1 MKHPK
6 FAQMNEVNISV
17 EESDS
22 EPPKEQKPTER
33 VQTSPLV
40 AYSPLIK
47 MGVIGG
53 GIFMFVGTIGAII
66 NGSLNALNT
75 TNKIEPN
82 KQVAQA
88 EETPVVDEG
97 QKDKTLL
104 ALTTQSTALK
114 GLRDRKVKV
123 QATETASPTAQTT
136 PPPTTTAKARTQAIT
151 TRSYPTA
158 STTPIRRSPNR
169 TPVPTLVTGGIQQ
182 LPVTKPR
189 QSPVSQNKVA
199 IAPTATSRASVDPQ
213 QQWLAVAE
221 AGSFSAPKTEP
232 ELDKQLANGIEGG
245 TGIAPDSKQQS
256 QEIVTPSNGK
266 RVIVGTIGE
275 GKLET
280 PIVWADSDSSSQN
293 YLIRLTKELKA
304 SDGSVVVPVDSY
316 LVVQL
321 TNTNTEGYAQLNAS
335 AILVNQNGDTQEK
348 KLPTGAVR
356 ILASNGKLLKAQTGR
371 GSNFTNTIFSAALA
385 GVGKAV
391 SLQNS
396 PTSSITTT
404 SNGFTSSS
412 VTGGNRDALAGFGEG
427 AIGSILQDMKAASEQ
442 RAQSMG
448 NQKVYAIEAGKTVRI
463 YVNQTI
469 SL

>member
-1 MKHPK
+1 M
-6 FAQMNEVNISV
+6 
-17 EESDS
+17 
-22 EPPKEQKPTER
+22 
-33 VQTSPLV
+33 
-40 AYSPLIK
+40 
-47 MGVIGG
+47 
-53 GIFMFVGTIGAII
+53 
-66 NGSLNALNT
+66 
-75 TNKIEPN
+75 
-82 KQVAQA
+82 
-88 EETPVVDEG
+88 
-97 QKDKTLL
+97 
-104 ALTTQSTALK
+104 
-114 GLRDRKVKV
+114 
-123 QATETASPTAQTT
+123 
-136 PPPTTTAKARTQAIT
+136 
-151 TRSYPTA
+151 
-158 STTPIRRSPNR
+158 
-169 TPVPTLVTGGIQQ
+169 
-182 LPVTKPR
+182 
-189 QSPVSQNKVA
+189 A